1 MHVLITA
8 DTVGGVWTYTRELAC
23 GLVDQG
29 HRVTLVSFGRMP
41 DSSQVSW
48 MTGRRVD
55 YYPTAFPL
63 EWMTDPALG
72 VAESMSYLER
82 IIRETRPDVLH
93 LSQFCYGAI
102 DCPVPKVLVA
112 HSDVLTW
119 WTSVH
124 GEAPPYSPWMAWYR
138 RTVSRGL
145 RGADLVIT
153 PSRWMQKALQEHY
166 ELPVRCAVIY
176 NSRTASQFRTEPKKQ
191 ICVLSVGRIWDEA
204 KQIRLLLARKHRVL
218 VRIAGSSQHPDPS
231 QRSSHIGDFG
241 SCVEFCGEKSESE
254 LQALY
259 AGSAA
264 YAATSRYEPFGL
276 ALLEAALSKCALI
289 LNDIPVF
296 RELWGDTAFYFNRND
311 ADSLADAV
319 SLVCEDVS
327 LREEFGEL
335 AFERARSRFNPQ
347 RMIQE
352 YEQAYESLVGKGA
365 IA

>member
-1 MHVLITA
+1 M
-8 DTVGGVWTYTRELAC
+8 
-23 GLVDQG
+23 
-29 HRVTLVSFGRMP
+29 
-41 DSSQVSW
+41 
-48 MTGRRVD
+48 
-55 YYPTAFPL
+55 
-63 EWMTDPALG
+63 
-72 VAESMSYLER
+72 
-82 IIRETRPDVLH
+82 
-93 LSQFCYGAI
+93 
-102 DCPVPKVLVA
+102 
-112 HSDVLTW
+112 
-119 WTSVH
+119 
-124 GEAPPYSPWMAWYR
+124 
-138 RTVSRGL
+138 
-145 RGADLVIT
+145 
-153 PSRWMQKALQEHY
+153 
-166 ELPVRCAVIY
+166 
-176 NSRTASQFRTEPKKQ
+176 
-191 ICVLSVGRIWDEA
+191 
-204 KQIRLLLARKHRVL
+204 
-218 VRIAGSSQHPDPS
+218 
-231 QRSSHIGDFG
+231 
-241 SCVEFCGEKSESE
+241 
-254 LQALY
+254 Y